1 MFTVQEFWNN
11 IDQIN
16 PYRSLGELAKAS
28 GIDYHRLTQQRS
40 RGYMPKPED
49 LLRLSQGT
57 KHTIE
62 SLLTGVVNNKTIYSK
77 RTEAIANRCE
87 FTATEE
93 QLFFVETILGLPTHA
108 VLVRQDKVSDE
119 KQKRTSRSALA

>member
-1 MFTVQEFWNN
+1 MFTVQEFWDN

-49 LLRLSQGT
+49 LLRLSGAT
-57 KHTIE
+57 RKTVE
-62 SLLTGVVNNKTIYSK
+62 SLLTGKSCKSFYSE
-77 RTEAIANRCE
+77 RTEKIANRCE
-87 FTATEE
+87 YTATET
-93 QLFFVETILGLPTHA
+93 QLFMVEQILGLPTEYTITKKEAERH
-108 VLVRQDKVSDE
+108 
-119 KQKRTSRSALA
+119 TSSGIA

>member
-49 LLRLSQGT
+49 LLRLS
-57 KHTIE
+57 KALRKTIE
-62 SLLTGVVNNKTIYSK
+62 SLLTGNQNRAFYSV
-77 RTEAIANRCE
+77 RTERIANRCE
-87 FTATEE
+87 YTATET
-93 QLFFVETILGLPTHA
+93 QLFMVEQILGLPTEY
-108 VLVRQDKVSDE
+108 VVTKKEDE
-119 KQKRTSRSALA
+119 RRTNGSIA

>member
-16 PYRSLGELAKAS
+16 PYRSLGELVRAS

-49 LLRLSQGT
+49 LLKLSHGT
-57 KHTIE
+57 KHSIE
-62 SLLTGVVNNKTIYSK
+62 SLLTGSQSHSFYPKRIERIADYCMYRATDEDILLVERILRIPSDYEVVEKKDDRASSST
-77 RTEAIANRCE
+77 
-87 FTATEE
+87 TA
-93 QLFFVETILGLPTHA
+93 
-108 VLVRQDKVSDE
+108 
-119 KQKRTSRSALA
+119 

>member
-40 RGYMPKPED
+40 RGFMPKPED
-49 LLRLSQGT
+49 LLRLSKAT
-57 KHTIE
+57 RKTIE
-62 SLLTGVVNNKTIYSK
+62 ALLTGISKKAFYSE
-77 RTEAIANRCE
+77 RTEKIANRCE
-87 FTATEE
+87 YTATET
-93 QLFFVETILGLPTHA
+93 QLFMVEQILGLPTEYTVTKKERERRA
-108 VLVRQDKVSDE
+108 DGSI
-119 KQKRTSRSALA
+119 A

>member
-16 PYRSLGELAKAS
+16 PYKSLGELAKAS

-49 LLRLSQGT
+49 LLRLSGAT
-57 KHTIE
+57 RKTIE
-62 SLLTGVVNNKTIYSK
+62 ALLTGRTGKAFYSE
-77 RTEAIANRCE
+77 RTERIANRCE
-87 FTATEE
+87 YTATET
-93 QLFFVETILGLPTHA
+93 QLFMVEQILGLPTEYTVTKKEAERH
-108 VLVRQDKVSDE
+108 
-119 KQKRTSRSALA
+119 TSGSIA

>member
-1 MFTVQEFWNN
+1 MLTVHEFWNN

-16 PYRSLGELAKAS
+16 PYRTLGELAKAS

-49 LLRLSQGT
+49 LLKLSKCT

-62 SLLTGVVNNKTIYSK
+62 SLLTGQNDRSVYSK
-77 RTEAIANRCE
+77 RVEMIANRCE
-87 FTATEE
+87 YTANEE
-93 QLFFVETILGLPTHA
+93 QLFFIEKILGLPTHS
-108 VLVRQDKVSDE
+108 VLVSRDDFAGE
-119 KQKRTSRSALA
+119 QKRESSSALA